1 MRSLGSRLFV
11 LWLLS
16 LAASVVVGLLLIQ
29 FRAQSTAAQVDR
41 AQAVIERACDGIRER
56 YSFFAA
62 GWSGPNPGAT
72 PDAALRHEL
81 AAVVTVALA
90 HQAGVEGGIWLAG
103 SGPLAYAYPTHAGGE
118 LQTAAPP
125 AELADIADAN
135 EQAAHDDQSVLR
147 RSTVGSQA
155 VLLFACPLGGPI
167 TGVTG
172 WAMARVQVNSGG
184 DRLSFGLGVLAVL
197 IVVMSGWLLWVTRA
211 WSRHVARIERAL
223 ASHDIAGLPPLV
235 RSGERDLDRVVDALN
250 DAAARLA
257 REQRRS
263 AEMSARAAASERLA
277 ALGRVVAGVAH
288 EIRNPIAA
296 MRLRAENALAGD
308 DARRSAALPA
318 ILVQIARLDRLAA
331 ELLTMTQRREPA
343 PAPVELAEF
352 LLRCSEEHR
361 ELAAGRTIELVVQP
375 TPARVRLD
383 PGLIG
388 RALDALLANAI
399 QHTPDGGRVTLAASL
414 NAARLRITVAD
425 TGPGVAAALRETLF
439 EPFVTGRAEGTGLG
453 LAIAREL
460 VQAHGGTL
468 TLADSGGGHAGAA
481 FAIDLPAT

>member
-16 LAASVVVGLLLIQ
+16 LAASVVVGVLLIQ

-41 AQAVIERACDGIRER
+41 AQAVVGHACDDIRER
-56 YSFFAA
+56 YGFFAA
-62 GWSGPNPGAT
+62 GWAGLGPNAM
-72 PDAALRHEL
+72 PDTGLRREL
-81 AAVVTVALA
+81 KAVVTLALA
-90 HQAGVEGGIWLAG
+90 RQPGVEGGIWLAG
-103 SGPLAYAYPTHAGGE
+103 SGLLAYAYPTRAGDAG
-118 LQTAAPP
+118 QAAPQQ
-125 AELADIADAN
+125 AELSDIADAN

-147 RSTVGSQA
+147 RSTLGSQT

-167 TGVTG
+167 TGITG
-172 WAMARVQVNSGG
+172 WAMARVQANLGG

-197 IVVMSGWLLWVTRA
+197 ILVMSGWLLWVTRA
-211 WSRHVARIERAL
+211 WSRHVARIEQAL

-250 DAAARLA
+250 DAASRLA
-257 REQRRS
+257 REQLRS

-296 MRLRAENALAGD
+296 MRLRAENAVAGD

-318 ILVQIARLDRLAA
+318 ILTQIARLDRLAA
-331 ELLTMTQRREPA
+331 ELLTMTQRRDPL
-343 PAPVELAEF
+343 PKPIELAEF
-352 LLRCSEEHR
+352 LARCGEEHR
-361 ELAAGRTIELVVQP
+361 EVAAARNVELAVRS
-375 TPARVRLD
+375 TPAIVQLD
-383 PGLIG
+383 AGLVG
-388 RALDALLANAI
+388 RALDALLTNAI
-399 QHTPDGGRVTLAASL
+399 QHTPEGGRVILAASL
-414 NAARLRITVAD
+414 NATRLRITVGD
-425 TGPGVAAALRETLF
+425 SGPGVTAGLRDTLF

-468 TLADSGGGHAGAA
+468 TLADSGDAQAGAV
-481 FAIDLPAT
+481 FAIDLPST